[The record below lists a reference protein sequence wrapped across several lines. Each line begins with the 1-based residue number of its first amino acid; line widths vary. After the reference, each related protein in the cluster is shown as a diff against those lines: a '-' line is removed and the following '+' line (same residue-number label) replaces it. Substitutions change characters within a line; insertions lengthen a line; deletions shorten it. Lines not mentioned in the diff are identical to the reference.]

1 MIRHYPAIIETAGD
15 GGFGVFFPDLPGCTS
30 GGDTLGEAAR
40 NAEDALAGWLALTL
54 EAGEAVPPP
63 SDLGAVAVDADV
75 VVAARILVRA
85 EVPSGRAVRV
95 NITLPED
102 VLSAI
107 DRRAELQGGTRSGL
121 LARAARELLGRE
133 AA

>member
-1 MIRHYPAIIETAGD
+1 MIEAAAD

-54 EAGEAVPPP
+54 EGGEAVSSP
-63 SDLGAVAVDADV
+63 SDLGTVVVDPDV
-75 VVAARILVRA
+75 VVAARILVRG
-85 EVPSGRAVRV
+85 EVPSGRAVRA
-95 NITLPED
+95 NITLPKD